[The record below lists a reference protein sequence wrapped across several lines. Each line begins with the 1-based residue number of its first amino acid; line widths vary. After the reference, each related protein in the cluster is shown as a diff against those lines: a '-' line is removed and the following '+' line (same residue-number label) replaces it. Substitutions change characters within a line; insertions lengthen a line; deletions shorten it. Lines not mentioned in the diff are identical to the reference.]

1 MATWFRPGIIQTRR
15 PATVPDGA
23 VGHHGAQGSHRQ
35 LRARGHRY
43 GLGQPGARCRD
54 VEPGIDDEQHRG
66 RGRCQAAARVT
77 TADQPAGGGQADRL
91 HDVQPHPR
99 CGPVRHARARGQRDG
114 EIRQPG
120 HHSRAADQER
130 QAWQALAP
138 PQAGKLGS
146 HYWTMPRRERTNHRC
161 HASSPPCRCKTSL
174 TREPAD
180 TFQGRISPPGCLLS
194 VRGRGSQRSASGDS
208 VPGPGPVPACVV
220 VASGVEAVAAEGG
233 VDVAVEVAGAGQGA
247 GETAGLVAGKG
258 AGKSTAVG
266 KVAGDLRI
274 RYPCE
279 LLLFDSE
286 VPFGARWHLVTATF
300 TKSRLGRSQP
310 ERPRSRSGI
319 AGASRIP

>member
-35 LRARGHRY
+35 LRDRGHRY

-138 PQAGKLGS
+138 PPAGKLGS
-146 HYWTMPRRERTNHRC
+146 HYWTMPRRERTDHRC

-194 VRGRGSQRSASGDS
+194 VQGRGSQRSASGDS

-220 VASGVEAVAAEGG
+220 VAKAESRPWRPKAV
-233 VDVAVEVAGAGQGA
+233 
-247 GETAGLVAGKG
+247 
-258 AGKSTAVG
+258 ST
-266 KVAGDLRI
+266 
-274 RYPCE
+274 
-279 LLLFDSE
+279 
-286 VPFGARWHLVTATF
+286 W
-300 TKSRLGRSQP
+300 
-310 ERPRSRSGI
+310 RSRSR
-319 AGASRIP
+319 ARARALVRLRAWSLAWSRARARARALPWARSLATCV